1 MSYTTD
7 GITVVSQA
15 PYDLGRIIR
24 ATTSHTGKHIQC
36 YLSGRLVASQRPN
49 GGAVTFF
56 LAEPTDEDLVMLLA
70 VDDADAHVNYWNDAF
85 AETDERGNR
94 IVVETPQ
101 TILTGQPG
109 DRWQVTI
116 GQAGDAEATILA
128 CDKEF
133 HPGGY
138 RSGGW
143 GRHWGK
149 GGWGFS
155 ALDCAGWGN
164 SWGIGEYGFDC
175 EMLSWRSEP
184 TGPGT
189 YPVKVVVV
197 DASGNESSEYAST
210 ITLDTYPRPA
220 SEASVTSYDPAS
232 DTLTL
237 TFEPSPDDGA

>member
-7 GITVVSQA
+7 DITLVSQDE
-15 PYDLGRIIR
+15 YDLGRVIR
-24 ATTSHTGKHIQC
+24 ATTSHTDKYIQC
-36 YLSGRLVASQRPN
+36 YRSGRLVASQRPR
-49 GGAVTFF
+49 GGTVTFV
-56 LAEPTDEDLVMLLA
+56 LAEPADEDLVFLLA
-70 VDDADAHVNYWNDAF
+70 VDDANADVNYWDEAF
-85 AETDERGNR
+85 AETDDKGNR

-101 TILTGQPG
+101 TILTGDPR
-109 DRWQVTI
+109 DRWQVYI
-116 GQAGDAEATILA
+116 GQAGDAEATIGA
-128 CDKEF
+128 CDREF
-133 HPGGY
+133 HSGGR

-143 GRHWGK
+143 GKHWGR

-164 SWGIGEYGFDC
+164 NWGIGEYGFDC

-184 TGPGT
+184 MGPGT
-189 YPVKVVVV
+189 YPVRVIVV
-197 DASGNESSEYAST
+197 DAHGNESSEYADT

-220 SEASVTSYDPAS
+220 SQPRVTSYHSPS